1 MDDLYF
7 FLAFFDQQAHPLPSP
22 TYHHHPQPTPENYPT
37 SAQPPRALKKGSFKF
52 PPGFETYSP
61 TPESNSRAPTQADT
75 YAPTP
80 ENKKSS
86 KKSAAA
92 KKSSGKRSLVDSINY
107 VETFSPTPENY
118 PTIKKAVRTLREAIK
133 TVKTAAKLQQ

>member
-1 MDDLYF
+1 L
-7 FLAFFDQQAHPLPSP
+7 LLSTSKLTLSPPLP
-22 TYHHHPQPTPENYPT
+22 TYHHHHPQPTPENYPT

-52 PPGFETYSP
+52 PPGYETYAP
-61 TPESNSRAPTQADT
+61 TPESDT
-75 YAPTP
+75 HAPTP

-86 KKSAAA
+86 SKKSAA
-92 KKSSGKRSLVDSINY
+92 KKSSGKRALVDSINY